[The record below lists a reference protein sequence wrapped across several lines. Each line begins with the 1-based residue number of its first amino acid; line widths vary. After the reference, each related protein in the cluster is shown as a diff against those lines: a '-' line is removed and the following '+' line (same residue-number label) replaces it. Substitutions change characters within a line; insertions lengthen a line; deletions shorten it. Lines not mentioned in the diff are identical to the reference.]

1 MEPIREFQK
10 VFIPNKGHHDYTDAK
25 RYGELIFVTK
35 GIQNKFSV
43 ANMARCWED
52 ALEYSQPT
60 DYILQTSLSILT
72 SIGVASFAVKHNGR
86 VNLLLWGNGR
96 YIVRTIIFNKEKE

>member
-1 MEPIREFQK
+1 MESIRETRR

-25 RYGELIFVTK
+25 RYGELVFVTK

-43 ANMARCWED
+43 ANMARCWEA
-52 ALEYSQPT
+52 ALEDSLPT

-72 SIGVASFAVKHNGR
+72 SVGTAAFAMRHNGR
-86 VNLLLWGNGR
+86 VNLLLWGSGK
-96 YIVRTIIFNKEKE
+96 YVDRTIILTKGD